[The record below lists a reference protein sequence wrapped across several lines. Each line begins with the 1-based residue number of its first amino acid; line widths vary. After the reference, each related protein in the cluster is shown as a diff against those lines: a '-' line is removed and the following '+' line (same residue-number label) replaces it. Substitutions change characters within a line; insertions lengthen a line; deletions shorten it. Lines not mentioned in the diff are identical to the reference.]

1 MLFVKQHTSETQ
13 YVSIWDYK
21 GLVGKTLPVLRDKRS
36 FDAWQMR
43 KPLERS

>member
-21 GLVGKTLPVLRDKRS
+21 GLVGKTLSVLRDLS